1 VMGDVKNE
9 FLLAGKEDA
18 ANNIAHGHY
27 IAGKEMFDKVNDR
40 VRKMVGVCDNVHGFI
55 VKHSVGSM
63 GSRLYAL
70 MLERIAVDYCAK
82 SKLGFEVQPSPT
94 ILTCVVEPYNALLTT
109 HGLLDYTEIS
119 VLLGNE
125 AMHEIC
131 QKHLDIK
138 RSSYDALSR
147 LIVKAVS
154 SMTAP
159 LHFEG
164 ELDVD
169 MNEFQTNLEP
179 FPRLHFVITTMA
191 PIMTER
197 KETTN
202 NEMRPITELCFSAQ
216 RFFAKITDCD
226 AEEHKYMADSGNYR
240 GLVKAKEAYATA
252 QWLKIN
258 KQVTLVEWMPTDFK
272 VRLNEVPA
280 ARVGDD
286 RQ

>member
-1 VMGDVKNE
+1 V
-9 FLLAGKEDA
+9 FL
-18 ANNIAHGHY
+18 I
-27 IAGKEMFDKVNDR
+27 
-40 VRKMVGVCDNVHGFI
+40 VC
-55 VKHSVGSM
+55 
-63 GSRLYAL
+63 LQ
-70 MLERIAVDYCAK
+70 
-82 SKLGFEVQPSPT
+82 LGFEVQPSPT